1 MVLKGRKDLS
11 CKRAWE
17 HFKFYK
23 NEKDVYSNDDQL
35 RIPNQ
40 ADHRF
45 FIKVCPLTHTSDS
58 QSAMILDSF

>member
-45 FIKVCPLTHTSDS
+45 LSRFVPCHAPVIVKA
-58 QSAMILDSF
+58 Q

>member
-45 FIKVCPLTHTSDS
+45 LSRFVP
-58 QSAMILDSF
+58 